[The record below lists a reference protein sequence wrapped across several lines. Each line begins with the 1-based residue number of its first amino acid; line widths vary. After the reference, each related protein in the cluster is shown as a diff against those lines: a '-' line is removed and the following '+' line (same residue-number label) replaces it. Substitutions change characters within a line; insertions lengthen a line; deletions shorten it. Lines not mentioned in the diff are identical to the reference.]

1 MASVLV
7 LATACGQSA
16 PDLPGRDVARL
27 RPFES
32 GEPNVVDGAAIAIPG
47 TLRFEEPGCL
57 VWTREEDGGRFAAL
71 VPSGATVLDG
81 ELLLP
86 VDGEGEG
93 AYRTIPL
100 PAEWNGNIRA
110 YTASRLEDEADLVD
124 PDTPLDEF
132 CPGWN
137 SWMVF
142 GRNVPPRAG

>member
-1 MASVLV
+1 MALV
-7 LATACGQSA
+7 ELRCWKHSA
-16 PDLPGRDVARL
+16 ERCHEMTDIDAH
-27 RPFES
+27 
-32 GEPNVVDGAAIAIPG
+32 VVRAFFRRIQTVPAADQM
-47 TLRFEEPGCL
+47 RQQ
-57 VWTREEDGGRFAAL
+57 EDGGRFAAL
-71 VPSGATVLDG
+71 VPPGATVLDG

-86 VDGEGEG
+86 VDGEG